1 MNLIEVLI
9 LAIVQGITEWLPIF
23 SSGHLAIL
31 QQYFGLNVPVLF
43 DVILHAGTLLVVIV
57 VFRKDIVKIF
67 RIVARFD
74 FKIEE
79 GKLALYIILGSI
91 PTAIIGFLFEEKI
104 ESFFSNLTVIVTP
117 S

>member
-9 LAIVQGITEWLPIF
+9 LAIVQGITEWLPIS
-23 SSGHLAIL
+23 SSGHLAIV

-43 DVILHAGTLLVVIV
+43 DVILHVGTLLVVIV

-67 RIVARFD
+67 RAGARLD
-74 FKIEE
+74 FKTEE

-91 PTAIIGFLFEEKI
+91 PTPSLASSSKKQ
-104 ESFFSNLTVIVTP
+104 SNHFSPIFW
-117 S
+117 